1 MFKIK
6 KEIQERVK
14 SEANYILKTELT
26 IREIAKKYQVS
37 KSTVHKDL
45 QSRLKDIDK
54 NLFMEVDNILKK
66 HIYLRH
72 IRGGESTRKK
82 YLNIKKSFIWLSCIG
97 IINPLFL
104 YKNMLYYIAMII
116 RIKGK
121 RYDKFC
127 GCRR

>member
-14 SEANYILKTELT
+14 NEAKYILKTELT
-26 IREIAKKYQVS
+26 IREIAKKYNVS

-45 QSRLKDIDK
+45 QGRLKDIDAD
-54 NLFMEVDNILKK
+54 LFLSVDKILKK

-82 YLNIKKSFIWLSCIG
+82 YLSLKKSHTWLCLNG

-104 YKNMLYYIAMII
+104 NKNMLYYIP
-116 RIKGK
+116 
-121 RYDKFC
+121 
-127 GCRR
+127 